1 MSTAAVKDSKV
12 TSVTIV
18 KKMRDYSK
26 EPVFKKKAADTALFI
41 KKNGLPASF
50 KKGK

>member
-1 MSTAAVKDSKV
+1 MSTLTVKQSKV
-12 TSVTIV
+12 ASVTIV

-26 EPVFKKKAADTALFI
+26 QSVFKKKAEDAAVFI
-41 KKNGLPASF
+41 KKNGLPDSF

>member
-1 MSTAAVKDSKV
+1 MSTVTVKESKV

-26 EPVFKKKAADTALFI
+26 QSVFKKKAEDAAIFI
-41 KKNGLPASF
+41 KKKGLPDSF

>member
-1 MSTAAVKDSKV
+1 MSTASVKESKV

-26 EPVFKKKAADTALFI
+26 ESVFKKKAENAALFI

-50 KKGK
+50 RKTK

>member
-1 MSTAAVKDSKV
+1 MSTVSVKESKV

-26 EPVFKKKAADTALFI
+26 ESVFKKKAEEAVVFI
-41 KKNGLPASF
+41 KNNGVPASF
-50 KKGK
+50 KKRK